1 MLNKIAAEDDTP
13 SVFAYTFKDVGNYM
27 FEDASDAQK
36 IMAIRVVGPGESCA
50 DPDRF
55 V

>member
-1 MLNKIAAEDDTP
+1 MLNKIANQEDTP
-13 SVFAYTFKDVGNYM
+13 TVFAYTFKDVGNYM
-27 FEDASDAQK
+27 FEDAADPQK
-36 IMAIRVVGPGESCA
+36 IMAIRVVGAGESCA